1 MKLEN
6 DQVSVKI
13 SMTAIADNND
23 FILCRPFLGDRETWR
38 CLSLEDL
45 STINLIMK
53 RTFRQTK
60 SIKSY
65 KSFQKVN
72 GSSVKE

>member
-13 SMTAIADNND
+13 SMTAIADKND

-38 CLSLEDL
+38 CLSLEVL
-45 STINLIMK
+45 STIIID